1 MWQDIEYA
9 LDYVHKNYVLDP
21 AAVNHS
27 SSIKRTRLYA
37 YGVSLGGQVLLMY
50 LGKAG
55 KKASE
60 VLDGAMVFS
69 AIWETRKSNKWF
81 IANLGGLYD
90 FLIGKSVAMSI
101 KSD

>member
-1 MWQDIEYA
+1 MWEDIEYA
-9 LDYVHKNYVLDP
+9 LNYVNKNYVRDP
-21 AAVNHS
+21 ANG
-27 SSIKRTRLYA
+27 SIKRTRLYA

-60 VLDGAMVFS
+60 ILDGAMVFS

-81 IANLGGLYD
+81 VANLGGFYD
-90 FLIGKSVAMSI
+90 WLIGKSVAMSI